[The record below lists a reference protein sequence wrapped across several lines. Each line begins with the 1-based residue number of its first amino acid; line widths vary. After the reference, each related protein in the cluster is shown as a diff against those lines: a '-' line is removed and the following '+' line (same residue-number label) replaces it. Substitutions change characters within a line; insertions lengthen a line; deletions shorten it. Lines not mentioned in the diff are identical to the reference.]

1 MQKAMPHINNQAPRD
16 ISHHVL
22 TWYSQ
27 VLERTTNCATFHNW
41 THVASMP
48 HTLTDPFPLLVT
60 SNGKRICTAGTI
72 ETPGVSIA
80 YSFVPSRGTAR
91 LLRPGGPPAWRTD
104 IDTHKTTKG
113 GLPRR
118 DSWYPQKCPP
128 HKMGLLAC
136 TVCARYLGLRAPLSA
151 RVWVDCSAP
160 PMRSAPVGHGH
171 LSPGPCAPSRSGHGL
186 RLGVAR
192 AGAGPGRC
200 PVGHPAVARRACL
213 GVLAYA

>member
-1 MQKAMPHINNQAPRD
+1 MLARHRALRD
-16 ISHHVL
+16 S
-22 TWYSQ
+22 
-27 VLERTTNCATFHNW
+27 TTMLGFSGLVHRRRAAAQF
-41 THVASMP
+41 
-48 HTLTDPFPLLVT
+48 LRELLRLPMSVVC
-60 SNGKRICTAGTI
+60 SN
-72 ETPGVSIA
+72 VS
-80 YSFVPSRGTAR
+80 SRGTAR

-104 IDTHKTTKG
+104 IDTHKTTRG

-118 DSWYPQKCPP
+118 DSWYSRKCPP
-128 HKMGLLAC
+128 HKVGLLAC

-151 RVWVDCSAP
+151 RVWVDCSASP
-160 PMRSAPVGHGH
+160 TRSAPVGHGR
-171 LSPGPCAPSRSGHGL
+171 LSPGPWAPSRSGPGL